1 MSRLRAGEWLAVVG
15 AAALPVTLFLAWFG
29 VDLPQ
34 ETVQQRQFGGGGVLN
49 VLNTY
54 AVDSWGS
61 GWDALGWLVIVIV
74 LVAVACAAW
83 LALANAAARPVA
95 QLVAASVLT
104 ATAGTLAFVVLALR
118 ALVFQPGPNDLVVVR
133 YGAWLGLLAA
143 LILAVG
149 GWWATKDERTDAPE
163 SAYTPPEPRPAPPP
177 RLTETHD
184 RP

>member
-1 MSRLRAGEWLAVVG
+1 VSRLRAGEWLAVVG
-15 AAALPVTLFLAWFG
+15 AAALLVTLFLPWFG
-29 VDLPQ
+29 LEVPGPAGNLVNPFLADV
-34 ETVQQRQFGGGGVLN
+34 TG
-49 VLNTY
+49 T
-54 AVDSWGS
+54 S
-61 GWDALGWLVIVIV
+61 GWSALGWVTIV
-74 LVAVACAAW
+74 LALAAIGCAAW
-83 LALANAAARPVA
+83 LALANATARPVA

-118 ALVFQPGPNDLVVVR
+118 ALVFQPGPNDFVVVR

>member
-1 MSRLRAGEWLAVVG
+1 MSRLRAGEWTAAAG
-15 AAALPVTLFLAWFG
+15 AAALLVTLFLPWFG
-29 VDLPQ
+29 VEIPGPAGRVINPLVAEED
-34 ETVQQRQFGGGGVLN
+34 G
-49 VLNTY
+49 
-54 AVDSWGS
+54 AS
-61 GWDALGWLVIVIV
+61 GWSTLGWLVIVIA
-74 LVAVACAAW
+74 LAAIGCAAW
-83 LALANAAARPVA
+83 LAFANATGRPVA
-95 QLVAASVLT
+95 QSVAASVLT
-104 ATAGTLAFVVLALR
+104 ATAGTIAFVVLALR
-118 ALVFQPGPNDLVVVR
+118 ALVFQPGPNEVVVMR

>member
-1 MSRLRAGEWLAVVG
+1 VSRLRAGEWLAVVG
-15 AAALPVTLFLAWFG
+15 AAALLVTLFLPWFG
-29 VDLPQ
+29 LEVPGPAGNLVNPFLADV
-34 ETVQQRQFGGGGVLN
+34 TG
-49 VLNTY
+49 T
-54 AVDSWGS
+54 S
-61 GWDALGWLVIVIV
+61 GWSALGLVTIV
-74 LVAVACAAW
+74 LALAAIGCAAW
-83 LALANAAARPVA
+83 LALANATARPVA

-118 ALVFQPGPNDLVVVR
+118 ALVFQPGPNDFVVVR